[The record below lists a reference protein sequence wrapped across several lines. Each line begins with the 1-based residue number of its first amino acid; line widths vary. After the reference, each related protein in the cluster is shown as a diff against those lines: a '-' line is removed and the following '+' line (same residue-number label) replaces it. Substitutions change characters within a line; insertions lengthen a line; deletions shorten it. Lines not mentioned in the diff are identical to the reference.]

1 MSGFDIATLTASVAG
16 ICMAICQ
23 IPQALLVWRTG
34 KTEGL
39 SILMQT
45 ILTLGIGMWFVTGLL
60 LDNAPMYISN
70 GFCLI
75 FCIYV
80 LYVAVRNNIDR
91 TSKNIDK

>member
-1 MSGFDIATLTASVAG
+1 
-16 ICMAICQ
+16 
-23 IPQALLVWRTG
+23 
-34 KTEGL
+34 
-39 SILMQT
+39 
-45 ILTLGIGMWFVTGLL
+45 MWFVTGLL
-60 LDNAPMYISN
+60 LDNAPMYLSN

>member
-1 MSGFDIATLTASVAG
+1 
-16 ICMAICQ
+16 MAICQ

-60 LDNAPMYISN
+60 LDNAPMYLSN